1 MDTVQRK
8 KYFQILDIGGY
19 DACRSVHAEQ
29 NAIISASRKDMIDS
43 TLYLV
48 GVRKDTGEYEEDA
61 DSCQLCKKM
70 IINAGIK
77 QAIIRENKDRYKVVN
92 VEDWIQNDELLQG
105 KTTY

>member
-1 MDTVQRK
+1 
-8 KYFQILDIGGY
+8 
-19 DACRSVHAEQ
+19 
-29 NAIISASRKDMIDS
+29 MIDS

-77 QAIIRENKDRYKVVN
+77 EVIIKKKDKYKIIN
-92 VEDWIQNDELLQG
+92 VEDWIRNDDLLEG
-105 KTTY
+105 KITY

>member
-1 MDTVQRK
+1 M
-8 KYFQILDIGGY
+8 
-19 DACRSVHAEQ
+19 HAEQ

-43 TLYLV
+43 KLYLV

-77 QAIIRENKDRYKVVN
+77 EIIVKENSPKR
-92 VEDWIQNDELLQG
+92 I
-105 KTTY
+105 

>member
-1 MDTVQRK
+1 
-8 KYFQILDIGGY
+8 
-19 DACRSVHAEQ
+19 
-29 NAIISASRKDMIDS
+29 MIDS

-77 QAIIRENKDRYKVVN
+77 EVIIKQKDKYKIID
-92 VEDWIQNDELLQG
+92 VEEWIRNDDLLEG
-105 KTTY
+105 KITY